1 MSIDFQ
7 IYMNTVSRKLCGPV
21 NERMSKPEELRFGT
35 NGSMCIDLKAGTFY
49 DHDNATGGGVLD
61 LIKHKTGKKSGE
73 AITWLKVECGI
84 TEGSVMPVP
93 KLKKE
98 HICDYPY
105 HDKNGNIVLAVE
117 RYKVIGALPGKDK
130 EFKQKRPDGKGG
142 WIWNLQG
149 VAQFPYRLPDF
160 IECDSVVI
168 VEGEKDVDRLWDI
181 GISATTNS
189 GGAGNWSEELN
200 QYFKDKNVFII
211 PDNDDPGRKHAELV
225 AGNLKDT
232 VASIRICRICS
243 EMPEKADISDWLD
256 AEK

>member
-1 MSIDFQ
+1 MGV
-7 IYMNTVSRKLCGPV
+7 M
-21 NERMSKPEELRFGT
+21 
-35 NGSMCIDLKAGTFY
+35 
-49 DHDNATGGGVLD
+49 NATNIAKAL
-61 LIKHKTGKKSGE
+61 KKSKKSNSGWMACCPAHDDRNPSLSISE
-73 AITWLKVECGI
+73 SEDGKVLVKCFAGCTQTSVIDALKSKGLWPEQI
-84 TEGSVMPVP
+84 KK
-93 KLKKE
+93 KLHGKQANSKRT
-98 HICDYPY
+98 P
-105 HDKNGNIVLAVE
+105 
-117 RYKVIGALPGKDK
+117 KDK
-130 EFKQKRPDGKGG
+130 TTATYDYCDSNSNLAYQVVRKEPKSFLQCRPDGKGG

-149 VAQFPYRLPDF
+149 VPQFPYRLPDF

-232 VASIRICRICS
+232 AASVRICRICS